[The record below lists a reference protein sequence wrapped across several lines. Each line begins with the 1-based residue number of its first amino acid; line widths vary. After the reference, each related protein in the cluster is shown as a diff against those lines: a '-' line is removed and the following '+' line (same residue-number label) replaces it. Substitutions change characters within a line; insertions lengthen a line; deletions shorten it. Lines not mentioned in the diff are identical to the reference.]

1 MTMDHCVSGKRM
13 YSSQEVA
20 EDVLIE
26 AWTRFDYTA
35 GNGPVS
41 VYQCEDCGQFHL
53 TSRGP
58 MNERLSKAISGG
70 KIERQKEADRWLNKI
85 KRR

>member
-1 MTMDHCVSGKRM
+1 MKTCITGKKM
-13 YSSQEVA
+13 YLTQSMA

-26 AWTRFDYTA
+26 TCSRFEFA
-35 GNGPVS
+35 SGSGPIA
-41 VYQCEDCGQFHL
+41 VYRCDDCGYYHL

-58 MNERLSKAISGG
+58 MNERLAKFIADG
-70 KIERQKEADRWLNKI
+70 KLSLEREANRWIDKL